1 MTNQNSDTYTNCVIQ
16 GLANTRLSGYVSN
29 LFAVRGVLSSYI
41 VGRNWIAAAKVISSV
56 LSAKI
61 SVPVMVGALTVSAA
75 SCI

>member
-41 VGRNWIAAAKVISSV
+41 VGRAKVISSV